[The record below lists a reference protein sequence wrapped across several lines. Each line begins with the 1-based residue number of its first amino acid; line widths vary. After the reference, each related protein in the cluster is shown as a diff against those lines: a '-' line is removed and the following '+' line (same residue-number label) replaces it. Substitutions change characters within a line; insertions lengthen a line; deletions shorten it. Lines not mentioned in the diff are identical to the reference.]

1 MLAADKDRLIAG
13 LKAQALSLRHKELD
27 YFVERYSNLATQ
39 ASILAGFAFD
49 SLVELDITEDMK
61 KDLERDG
68 RLWIQDMY
76 YCAGACTMSFALYT
90 VCIASFATVWGH
102 RLALQG
108 PTGSVDK
115 AVAVMMKFRNS
126 IFVSFSLGMISLIFS
141 ATAMAWIKMGDAAGA
156 VTGIFGAFFVL
167 IVIKYQRMKY
177 MFLIPADRMV
187 RGDVRVNCGST
198 EVDVATLEAGF
209 GAGAPPTDPSL
220 MARHSFE
227 EAPAHEGP
235 NVRQASAIITP
246 NHYEGASDQIAL
258 TQREWER

>member
-13 LKAQALSLRHKELD
+13 LKQHALSLRHKELD

-49 SLVELDITEDMK
+49 SLVELDITPEMHAAEWLK
-61 KDLERDG
+61 
-68 RLWIQDMY
+68 DMY
-76 YCAGACTMSFALYT
+76 YVSGAMTMSFALYT

-126 IFVSFSLGMISLIFS
+126 IFVSFALGMASLILS
-141 ATAMAWIKMGDAAGA
+141 ATAMAWIKMGDAAGG
-156 VTGIFGAFFVL
+156 VTGVFGVFFL
-167 IVIKYQRMKY
+167 MIVYKYQRMKY
-177 MFLIPADRMV
+177 MFMIPQDRMV
-187 RGDVRVNCGST
+187 RGDVRVNCGNH

-209 GAGAPPTDPSL
+209 GAGPSE
-220 MARHSFE
+220 MPRHSLDGS
-227 EAPAHEGP
+227 EGIASGRDVSTAGAIVTP
-235 NVRQASAIITP
+235 SAYDGPSDQVALTERNVRVLAV
-246 NHYEGASDQIAL
+246 
-258 TQREWER
+258 